1 MNSSRSRGIFSL
13 LSVISLIGAACALAA
28 VSFGVAPDLP
38 RVFEIAFDVPTSAA
52 VATLIVAVGLLAVQ
66 VLPRS
71 SLPLQTLTQRILAVF
86 GVNYFSGGLA
96 TRSLT

>member
-1 MNSSRSRGIFSL
+1 MKMSRSRGLFSL
-13 LSVISLIGAACALAA
+13 LSVLTLIGAACALAA
-28 VSFGVAPDLP
+28 VSFGVAPDLS
-38 RVFEIAFDVPTSAA
+38 RVFGIAFDAPASAA
-52 VATLIVAVGLLAVQ
+52 VATLIVAVGLLAVL

-71 SLPLQTLTQRILAVF
+71 SLPLQSLTQRILAVF